1 MLSRIASLAN
11 QKNWREAFIFFV
23 FHCVIVYIILIV
35 IGVMLSAF
43 ILLSSINLHGEGSAI
58 GGGIAGLVWIGY
70 SLVLNSILIY
80 RKKLYKNY
88 WYIVLVIPSILY
100 GLIGMVIAAFLTTR
114 NAQPSTVWDNQ
125 E

>member
-1 MLSRIASLAN
+1 LRVSQIKRIGEKRL
-11 QKNWREAFIFFV
+11 FFVV

-58 GGGIAGLVWIGY
+58 GGGIAGLIWIGY